1 MLRGESMNSPPRT
14 SRVSIRQPSAKTERL
29 DSEEFVQ
36 LLRRNF
42 WLIGAVVFLVM
53 GGTYFYLSRQT
64 PMYRAEAAM
73 ALTTSEVRI
82 SQVNTQMEVYD
93 LTRARVETELDRLR
107 SRNFVERVADGLDLF
122 GDPTFLPES
131 EGGPAVG
138 SPDRAREVVDK
149 VLGSYKLER
158 SGESLVI
165 SIIAE
170 STSPERAADIA
181 NAVVKAFVNASVES
195 QTEGIERSVNYLRE
209 QISTIGE
216 ELTQAQMDLAAFIRD
231 NQLDDAE
238 LSGKLRRERSHTA
251 SVIEVM
257 DSRNEG
263 DTAERQR
270 LQADLDKMDAQLSS
284 RTLQELQLAR
294 RNLGIELMNTR
305 YETAVERL
313 NQLEPQLDHVDADA
327 RQITVAEIPTEPFRP
342 NIPTTMAMALPAG
355 LILGFILALLRSTM
369 SRQIWNGAQAT
380 HVSQLPNL
388 GNLPR
393 IPRSGLMRRLR
404 PIAFVHNF
412 PRSGF
417 TEAMRSLLTVWAGQ
431 QARDTGPRV
440 VMITS
445 ALPHEGKSTIAA
457 CLAAVAAQDAMRVL
471 LIDFDTRRTG
481 ASRIVGAE
489 GEPSELLDLTQ
500 GELSLDDALLP
511 VDPECGFDFIS
522 FDQGTRLTPAVVTDF
537 REKVLPQM
545 VARYDLVIIDTPPAL
560 GLADAARLGAIADS
574 TLIVLR
580 SGKTPENALRH
591 GVERLEDSGVTLG
604 GTVVNDIEPRRYRQ
618 LNLGGSYAYY

>member
-1 MLRGESMNSPPRT
+1 MNSPART
-14 SRVSIRQPSAKTERL
+14 KHSGLRPNPARSERL
-29 DSEEFVQ
+29 DSEEFIQ
-36 LLRRNF
+36 LLRRNL
-42 WLIGAVVFLVM
+42 WLIVLVVIIVM
-53 GGTYFYLSRQT
+53 GGTYAYLLRQT
-64 PMYRAEAAM
+64 PMYRAQSAM

-82 SQVNTQMEVYD
+82 SQVDTQMQVYD

-122 GDPTFLPES
+122 KDPTFLPES
-131 EGGPAVG
+131 DGGPAIG
-138 SPDRAREVVDK
+138 SPERARQVVDK

-165 SIIAE
+165 SVIAE
-170 STSPERAADIA
+170 STSAKRAADIA
-181 NAVVKAFVNASVES
+181 NAVVKAFINASVES
-195 QTEGIERSVNYLRE
+195 QTEGIERSVTYLRE
-209 QISTIGE
+209 QIGAIGE
-216 ELTQAQMDLAAFIRD
+216 ELTQNQMDLADFIRE

-251 SVIEVM
+251 SVIDVM
-257 DSRNEG
+257 DSRN
-263 DTAERQR
+263 DQASPERQR
-270 LQADLDKMDAQLSS
+270 LQAELDRLDAQLAT

-327 RQITVAEIPTEPFRP
+327 RQITFAEIPVEPFRP

-369 SRQIWNGAQAT
+369 SRQVWNGAQAT
-380 HVSQLPNL
+380 HISQLPNL

-393 IPRSGLMRRLR
+393 IPRRGLMRRLR
-404 PIAFVHNF
+404 PMAFVHDF

-417 TEAMRSLLTVWAGQ
+417 AEALRSLLTVWSGQ
-431 QARDTGPRV
+431 QAQDSAMRV

-445 ALPHEGKSTIAA
+445 ALPHEGKSTIAT
-457 CLAAVAAQDAMRVL
+457 CLAAVAAQDGMRVL
-471 LIDFDTRRTG
+471 LIDFDSRRTG
-481 ASRIVGAE
+481 ASRIVGATGQPVPLPE
-489 GEPSELLDLTQ
+489 LTQ
-500 GELSLDDALLP
+500 RHLSVGDALIP

-522 FDQGTRLTPAVVTDF
+522 FDQATRLTPALVAAF
-537 REKVLPQM
+537 RQTVLPQM
-545 VARYDLVIIDTPPAL
+545 VAQYDLVVIDTPPAL
-560 GLADAARLGAIADS
+560 GLADAARLGALADS
-574 TLIVLR
+574 TLMVLR
-580 SGKTPENALRH
+580 SGKTPESALRQ
-591 GVERLEDSGVTLG
+591 GVERLEDSGVTLA

>member
-1 MLRGESMNSPPRT
+1 MRQGAPR
-14 SRVSIRQPSAKTERL
+14 TERL

-36 LLRRNF
+36 LLRRNI
-42 WLIGAVVFLVM
+42 WLILLVVVIVM
-53 GGTYFYLSRQT
+53 GGTFFYLQRQT
-64 PMYRAEAAM
+64 PMYRAESAM

-82 SQVNTQMEVYD
+82 SQVDTQMEVYD

-122 GDPTFLPES
+122 KDPTFLPES
-131 EGGPAVG
+131 DGNAPIG
-138 SPDRAREVVDK
+138 SPERKREVVDK
-149 VLGSYKLER
+149 ILGSYQLER

-165 SIIAE
+165 SVIAE
-170 STSPERAADIA
+170 STSPQRSADIA
-181 NAVVKAFVNASVES
+181 NAVVKAFVNASVDD
-195 QTEGIERSVNYLRE
+195 QTEVIERSVNYLRE
-209 QISTIGE
+209 QIESIGE
-216 ELTQAQMDLAAFIRD
+216 ELTQGQMDLAAFIRD

-263 DTAERQR
+263 NSAERQR
-270 LQADLDKMDAQLSS
+270 LQADLENLDAQLSS
-284 RTLQELQLAR
+284 RTLSELQLAR

-327 RQITVAEIPTEPFRP
+327 RQITVAEVPLVPFRP

-355 LILGFILALLRSTM
+355 VILGFILALLRSTM

-393 IPRSGLMRRLR
+393 IPRRGLMRRLR

-417 TEAMRSLLTVWAGQ
+417 TEAMRSLLTVWFGQ
-431 QARDTGPRV
+431 NGREATPRV

-445 ALPHEGKSTIAA
+445 ALPHEGKSTIAS
-457 CLAAVAAQDAMRVL
+457 CLAAVAAQDGMRVL
-471 LIDFDTRRTG
+471 LIDFDSRRTG
-481 ASRIVGAE
+481 ASRIVGAD
-489 GEPSELLDLTQ
+489 GDSASLMDMTQ
-500 GELSLDDALLP
+500 GEMSVEEARMP
-511 VDPECGFDFIS
+511 VSAECDFDFIA
-522 FDQGTRLTPAVVTDF
+522 FDQETRLTPAVVSDF
-537 REKVLPQM
+537 SQTVLPRM
-545 VARYDLVIIDTPPAL
+545 LENYDLIVLDTPPAL
-560 GLADAARLGAIADS
+560 GLADAARLGTLADS
-574 TLIVLR
+574 TLIVVR
-580 SGKTPENALRH
+580 SGKTPENALRQ
-591 GVERLEDSGVTLG
+591 GVERLEDSGVSLA

-618 LNLGGSYAYY
+618 LNLGGSNAYY